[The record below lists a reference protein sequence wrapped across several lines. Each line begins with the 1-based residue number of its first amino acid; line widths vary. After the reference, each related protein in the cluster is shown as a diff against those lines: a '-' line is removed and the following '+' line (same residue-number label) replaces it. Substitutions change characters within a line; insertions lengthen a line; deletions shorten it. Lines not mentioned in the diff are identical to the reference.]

1 MALCISLTF
10 FTKRIMKCSS
20 FLFTVFVFTAC
31 CTVCLRAQNSNIN
44 LVGAWQRGP
53 EENRI
58 VWINSEKHFAA
69 VVYNVKENKFLG
81 TCGGTWKVEGTT
93 FVEVH
98 EFNTMKDDLIGKEL
112 RNSIEIRA
120 GKLIFKMKEGEEEWT
135 RIDDG
140 GPGKL
145 AGAWVITGRVNDG
158 QVRKMT
164 PGARKTMKILSG
176 TRFQWIAYNS
186 ETKEF
191 FGTGA
196 GTYTTE
202 NGKYIETIDVF
213 SRDNSRAGMKL
224 EFNFSIEDGDWHH
237 NGLSSK
243 SEPVNEIWT
252 KREKLG
258 I

>member
-1 MALCISLTF
+1 MKRRSLFFLSLAFIACSAVALN
-10 FTKRIMKCSS
+10 
-20 FLFTVFVFTAC
+20 
-31 CTVCLRAQNSNIN
+31 AQDSDLN

-58 VWINSEKHFAA
+58 VWINSEKYFAA

-81 TCGGTWKVEGTT
+81 TCGGTWRVEGNS

-98 EFNTMKDDLIGKEL
+98 EFNTMKPELIGQEL
-112 RNSIEIRA
+112 RNTIAVNGS
-120 GKLIFKMKEGEEEWT
+120 KLVFKMKEGDEEWT

-140 GPGKL
+140 TPGKL
-145 AGAWVITGRVNDG
+145 AGAWLITGRVTNG
-158 QVRKMT
+158 QVNKRT
-164 PGARKTMKILSG
+164 PGPRKTMKILSG

-191 FGTGA
+191 SGTGA

-202 NGKYIETIDVF
+202 NGKYVESIDVF
-213 SRDNSRAGMKL
+213 SRDNSRVGMKL
-224 EFNFSIEDGDWHH
+224 EFEYSIEDGEWHH
-237 NGLSSK
+237 KGTSSK
-243 SEPVNEIWT
+243 GEPINEIWT

>member
-1 MALCISLTF
+1 MKSAGLSALLVVLVLLY
-10 FTKRIMKCSS
+10 SS
-20 FLFTVFVFTAC
+20 VNLYG
-31 CTVCLRAQNSNIN
+31 QNKSID
-44 LVGAWQRGP
+44 LKGAWQRGP

-58 VWINSEKHFAA
+58 VWINSEKHFSAA
-69 VVYNVKENKFLG
+69 VYNLKENKFLG
-81 TCGGTWKVEGTT
+81 TCGGTWKLDGNT

-98 EFNTMKDDLIGKEL
+98 EFNTMKPELIGKEL
-112 RNSIEIRA
+112 KNEVELKN
-120 GKLIFKMKEGEEEWT
+120 GKLVFKMKDQDEEWT

-140 GPGKL
+140 TPGKL
-145 AGAWVITGRVNDG
+145 AGAWVITGRVRDG

-191 FGTGA
+191 SGTGG

-202 NGKYIETIDVF
+202 NGKYVEHIDLF
-213 SRDNSRAGMKL
+213 SRDSSRVGMRL
-224 EFNFSIEDGDWHH
+224 EFDFSLEDGHWHH
-237 NGLSSK
+237 KGRSSK
-243 SEPVNEIWT
+243 GDSVDEIWT
-252 KREKLG
+252 KRETLG

>member
-1 MALCISLTF
+1 MKLHHVLFLCLAFIA
-10 FTKRIMKCSS
+10 C
-20 FLFTVFVFTAC
+20 TAG
-31 CTVCLRAQNSNIN
+31 LNAQDASIN

-58 VWINSEKHFAA
+58 VWINSEKYFAA
-69 VVYNVKENKFLG
+69 IVYNVKENKFLG
-81 TCGGTWKVEGTT
+81 TCGGTWKVEGNT

-98 EFNTMKDDLIGKEL
+98 EFNTMKPELIGKEL
-112 RNSIEIRA
+112 RNTIGMTD
-120 GKLIFKMKEGEEEWT
+120 GKLVFKMKEGNEEWT

-140 GPGKL
+140 SPGKL
-145 AGAWVITGRVNDG
+145 AGAWLITGRVNNG
-158 QVRKMT
+158 EINRRT
-164 PGARKTMKILSG
+164 PGPRKTMKILSG

-191 FGTGA
+191 SGTGA

-202 NGKYIETIDVF
+202 NGKYVESIDVF
-213 SRDNSRAGMKL
+213 SRDNSRVGMKL
-224 EFNFSIEDGDWHH
+224 EFEYSLVDGEWHH
-237 NGLSSK
+237 KGTSSK
-243 SEPVNEIWT
+243 GEPLNEIWT

>member
-1 MALCISLTF
+1 MNLRHLLFLSLAF
-10 FTKRIMKCSS
+10 AACSAGD
-20 FLFTVFVFTAC
+20 LK
-31 CTVCLRAQNSNIN
+31 AQETDIN

-58 VWINSEKHFAA
+58 VWINSEKYFAA

-81 TCGGTWKVEGTT
+81 TCGGTWRVEGNT

-98 EFNTMKDDLIGKEL
+98 EFNTMKPELIGTEL
-112 RNSIEIRA
+112 RNTIGVKE
-120 GKLIFKMKEGEEEWT
+120 GKLVFKLKEGDEEWT

-140 GPGKL
+140 NPGKL
-145 AGAWVITGRVNDG
+145 AGAWLITGRVNNG
-158 QVRKMT
+158 QVSRRT
-164 PGARKTMKILSG
+164 PGPRKTMKILSG

-191 FGTGA
+191 SGTGA
-196 GTYTTE
+196 GTYTTV
-202 NGKYIETIDVF
+202 NGKYVESIDVF
-213 SRDNSRAGMKL
+213 SRDNSRVGMKL
-224 EFNFSIEDGDWHH
+224 EFEYSLEDGEWHH
-237 NGLSSK
+237 KGTSSK
-243 SEPVNEIWT
+243 GEPLNEIWT

>member
-1 MALCISLTF
+1 MNLRRPLFLSLAFAT
-10 FTKRIMKCSS
+10 
-20 FLFTVFVFTAC
+20 
-31 CTVCLRAQNSNIN
+31 CLAIDLKAQETDFN

-58 VWINSEKHFAA
+58 VWINSEKYFAA

-81 TCGGTWKVEGTT
+81 TCGGTWKVEGNT

-98 EFNTMKDDLIGKEL
+98 EFNTMKPELIGKEL
-112 RNSIEIRA
+112 RNTIGMNEGR
-120 GKLIFKMKEGEEEWT
+120 LVFKIKEGDEEWI

-140 GPGKL
+140 SPGKL
-145 AGAWVITGRVNDG
+145 AGAWLITGRVNDG
-158 QVRKMT
+158 QVSRRT
-164 PGARKTMKILSG
+164 PGPRKTMKILSG

-191 FGTGA
+191 SGTGA
-196 GTYTTE
+196 GTYTTV
-202 NGKYIETIDVF
+202 NGKYVESIDVF
-213 SRDNSRAGMKL
+213 SRDNRRVGMKL
-224 EFNFSIEDGDWHH
+224 EFEYSLEDGEWHH
-237 NGLSSK
+237 KGTSSK
-243 SEPVNEIWT
+243 GEPLNEIWT

>member
-1 MALCISLTF
+1 MKARSIF
-10 FTKRIMKCSS
+10 FLSVVFAVCSAIG
-20 FLFTVFVFTAC
+20 LK
-31 CTVCLRAQNSNIN
+31 AQGTDLY

-58 VWINSEKHFAA
+58 VWINSEKYFAA

-81 TCGGTWKVEGTT
+81 TCGGTWKIEGNS

-98 EFNTMKDDLIGKEL
+98 EFNTMKPELIGKEL
-112 RNSIEIRA
+112 RNTV
-120 GKLIFKMKEGEEEWT
+120 GMNGDKLVFKMKEGDEEWT
-135 RIDDG
+135 RIDNG
-140 GPGKL
+140 TPGKL
-145 AGAWVITGRVNDG
+145 AGAWLITGRVTDG
-158 QVRKMT
+158 QVNRRT
-164 PGARKTMKILSG
+164 PGPRKTMKILSG

-191 FGTGA
+191 SGTGA

-202 NGKYIETIDVF
+202 NGKYVERIEVF
-213 SRDNSRAGMKL
+213 SRDKSRVGMKL
-224 EFNFSIEDGDWHH
+224 EFEYSLEDGEWHH
-237 NGLSSK
+237 KGTSSK
-243 SEPVNEIWT
+243 GDPINEIWT